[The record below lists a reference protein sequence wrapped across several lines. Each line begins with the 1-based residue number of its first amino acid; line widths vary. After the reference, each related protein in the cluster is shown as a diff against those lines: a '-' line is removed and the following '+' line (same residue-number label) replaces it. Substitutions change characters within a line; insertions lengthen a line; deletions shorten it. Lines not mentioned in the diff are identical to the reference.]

1 MQLNTI
7 KKSEQ
12 GNVIGVYWIMM
23 RELEEL
29 ARDGSAL
36 DKHMVESYYSLWNRM
51 TGDDKEPIWVTLA
64 RKQQEAQS

>member
-36 DKHMVESYYSLWNRM
+36 DKHMVESTAAS
-51 TGDDKEPIWVTLA
+51 GIE
-64 RKQQEAQS
+64 